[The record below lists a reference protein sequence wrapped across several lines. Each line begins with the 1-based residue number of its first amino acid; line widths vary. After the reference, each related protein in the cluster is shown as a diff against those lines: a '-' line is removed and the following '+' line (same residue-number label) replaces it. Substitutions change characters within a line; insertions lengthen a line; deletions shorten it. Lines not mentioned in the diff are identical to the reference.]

1 MRSISSNAS
10 ATKTPYYQSET
21 KSQKQQPL
29 QHFGPVS
36 SYGTTNSSSRSNSV
50 RSSGA
55 NNALLVA
62 EGATELCET
71 CCSLGDVLTVL
82 AYVVCCPCYVLAACA
97 E

>member
-1 MRSISSNAS
+1 MRSVSSNAS
-10 ATKTPYYQSET
+10 ATKTPYYQSGT

-36 SYGTTNSSSRSNSV
+36 SYGTTNAPSRADRT
-50 RSSGA
+50 RSSGVD
-55 NNALLVA
+55 NALLVA
-62 EGATELCET
+62 EGGAELCEA